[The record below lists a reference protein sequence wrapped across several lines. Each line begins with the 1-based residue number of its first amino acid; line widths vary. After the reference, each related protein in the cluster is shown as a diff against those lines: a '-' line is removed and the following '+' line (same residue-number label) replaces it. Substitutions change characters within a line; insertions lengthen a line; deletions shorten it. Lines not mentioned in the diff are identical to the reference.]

1 MTLPADP
8 YAELVSLITRFT
20 PEDGHVETAVDGL
33 FIARKTSP
41 SMPLHTA
48 QWPCL
53 ALVVQGAKVVR
64 IGEESLR
71 YGVGD
76 YLLVA
81 LDMPVASCVVEA
93 TPEKPQIG
101 LGMAINPARL
111 GELMRR
117 IGVPR
122 PATAADAVRG
132 LAVNSAGP
140 DLLDAVLRMVR
151 LLERPHDIPA
161 MAPLIQDEILYRLLT
176 GPDAARLLHITAGEG
191 TGGRVPR
198 AVAWLRDNYDQP
210 LRIEALA
217 EAVGMSESSL
227 HHQFKAVTAMTPLQY
242 QKQLR
247 LHEARRLMLVEDAD
261 VATAGFR
268 VGYQSP
274 SQFSR
279 EYRRLYGLP
288 PARDVEAARRPLAAE

>member
-20 PEDGHVETAVDGL
+20 PEDGHIQTAINGL
-33 FIARKTSP
+33 FVARKTSP
-41 SMPLHTA
+41 SVPLHTA

-53 ALVVQGAKVVR
+53 AMVVQGAKVVR
-64 IGEESLR
+64 IGEETLR

-93 TPEKPQIG
+93 TPDKPQIG
-101 LGMAINPARL
+101 FGMAIDPVRL
-111 GELMRR
+111 GDLMRR

-132 LAVNSAGP
+132 LAVNTAGP
-140 DLLDAVLRMVR
+140 DLLDAVLRLMR

-161 MAPLIQDEILYRLLT
+161 LAPLIQDEILYRLLT

-191 TGGRVPR
+191 GGGRVAR
-198 AVAWLRDNYDQP
+198 AVNWLRDHYDQP

-217 EAVGMSESSL
+217 DAVGMSESSL

-261 VATAGFR
+261 VSTAGFR

-288 PARDVEAARRPLAAE
+288 PARDVEEARRPLAAE

>member
-1 MTLPADP
+1 MTSASDP

-20 PEDGHVETAVDGL
+20 PEDGHVETAVNGL

-41 SMPLHTA
+41 SMPLHSA

-64 IGEESLR
+64 LGEETLR

-101 LGMAINPARL
+101 LGMAIDPVRL
-111 GELMRR
+111 GDLIRR

-151 LLERPHDIPA
+151 LLDRPQDIPA

-191 TGGRVPR
+191 AGGRVAR
-198 AVAWLRDNYDQP
+198 AVTWLRDNYDQA

-217 EAVGMSESSL
+217 DAVGMSESSL

>member
-20 PEDGHVETAVDGL
+20 PEDGHVQTAVDGL

-140 DLLDAVLRMVR
+140 DLLDAVLRLVR

-191 TGGRVPR
+191 PSGRAAR